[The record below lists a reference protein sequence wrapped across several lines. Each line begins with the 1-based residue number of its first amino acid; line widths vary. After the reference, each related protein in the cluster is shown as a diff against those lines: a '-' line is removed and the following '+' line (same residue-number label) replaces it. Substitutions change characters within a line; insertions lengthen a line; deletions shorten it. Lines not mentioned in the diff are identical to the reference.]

1 MLVLMSFLE
10 LDLRL
15 VFTSAQLISIS
26 NIRRRNRWLL
36 SYAFCQEILETGR
49 YFSLLFSSIYNPTS
63 FPNGFLMG
71 FRREFPNALTL
82 LLYSALHFAFPRALT
97 RVLPQHSLWV
107 ANMRFR
113 VCSAI
118 ANPVR
123 PTSFLVRSHMYLL
136 VRFPMRQF
144 FFLSDLCVFE
154 DLLYTKPVPQ

>member
-1 MLVLMSFLE
+1 MAVK
-10 LDLRL
+10 LRL
-15 VFTSAQLISIS
+15 
-26 NIRRRNRWLL
+26 L
-36 SYAFCQEILETGR
+36 SGNFGNGALF
-49 YFSLLFSSIYNPTS
+49 FSLLFSSIYNPTS

-97 RVLPQHSLWV
+97 RVLPQHSPRV

-123 PTSFLVRSHMYLL
+123 PPSFLVRSHMYLL

-144 FFLSDLCVFE
+144 FFLSDLRVFE